1 MRADLHVHSYH
12 SGFAKHLRVF
22 RTRDCYSTPEEIYR
36 TARARGMDLVTIT
49 DHDSVDGCLE
59 FLDRHPDAP
68 DFIVGEEITT
78 WYGPV
83 MVHLGALGMTERI
96 HREMQPLCGDV
107 QELSAYLSAQG
118 VFTTVNHLFYFHRGQ
133 VDLLPY
139 ISGLMRLAD
148 GLETRNGAMLAAQNE
163 LIERV
168 LAEGGAPLAALGGSD
183 AHTLNRIGTTWTR
196 VDASDRG
203 NFLHKLRA
211 GESVVEG
218 VHGGTLRLAA
228 DIYGVIFNYFG
239 SLVGLRRHSLRWPTR
254 VLGGVCSV
262 ASIPILFIPL
272 AVAILQ
278 KSGEAKRVARY
289 QRVWS
294 DSRSVELSTH
304 EVSAA

>member
-1 MRADLHVHSYH
+1 
-12 SGFAKHLRVF
+12 
-22 RTRDCYSTPEEIYR
+22 
-36 TARARGMDLVTIT
+36 MDLVTIT

-59 FLDRHPDAP
+59 FLDRHPGAP

-96 HREMQPLCGDV
+96 HREMQPLRGSV
-107 QELSAYLSAQG
+107 QELSAYLRAQG
-118 VFTTVNHLFYFHRGQ
+118 VFTTVNHLFHFYRAQ

-139 ISGLMRLAD
+139 VSGLLRLAD
-148 GLETRNGAMLAAQNE
+148 ALETRNGAMLAAQNA

-168 LAEGGAPLAALGGSD
+168 LAEGGTALAAIGGSD
-183 AHTLNRIGTTWTR
+183 AHTLNRIGSTWTR
-196 VDASDRG
+196 VDASDRDD
-203 NFLHKLRA
+203 FLQKLRA

-218 VHGGTLRLAA
+218 VHGGTRRLAA

-239 SLVGLRRHSLRWPTR
+239 SLVGLRRQSLAWPTR
-254 VLGGVCSV
+254 VLGAGCSV

-272 AVAILQ
+272 AVAMLQ

-289 QRVWS
+289 HRAWA
-294 DSRSVELSTH
+294 DAAAT
-304 EVSAA
+304 VSATGQAFTGVSRVA